1 MTQRFELVVD
11 CVLDCIGSWLKWR
24 SAHTTFTNTHGP
36 AVTAMWGR
44 LNPGQR
50 RFFMECFDCRT
61 ISEPGAYVT
70 SNPPSSG
77 ESVGSSRTRCFVVSS
92 STDPCM
98 EPAKMSH
105 SSSPGAEAQDTAL
118 VSDTDRG
125 QRGDDEETLLVV
137 FLTPCYGL
145 TVRGWLEIAAVGSAS
160 YQLTVYQPRLDAP
173 FHLLGKEHVICP
185 QGLCPPLRHQGEST
199 DRSMCG
205 EQGSG
210 SSCLPSN
217 QNSQHEDS
225 DGHRR
230 KTLQIKPRWQLAARA
245 WVIQSA
251 ATLAFRYM
259 NRRSPPVTKTIW
271 IDSTLGPWKGKGK
284 IRVDI
289 WEPPL
294 TRAPDSRKSR
304 PALINFHGG
313 GFVLG
318 RATDDARWISAA
330 AVALDAV
337 VFSVNYR
344 LAPRYPFPTAVEDCA
359 DSIIYIHN
367 HAEQLGVDINCIMV
381 GRKSVYLAPG
391 RILLFPRP

>member
-1 MTQRFELVVD
+1 
-11 CVLDCIGSWLKWR
+11 
-24 SAHTTFTNTHGP
+24 
-36 AVTAMWGR
+36 
-44 LNPGQR
+44 
-50 RFFMECFDCRT
+50 
-61 ISEPGAYVT
+61 
-70 SNPPSSG
+70 
-77 ESVGSSRTRCFVVSS
+77 
-92 STDPCM
+92 
-98 EPAKMSH
+98 
-105 SSSPGAEAQDTAL
+105 
-118 VSDTDRG
+118 
-125 QRGDDEETLLVV
+125 
-137 FLTPCYGL
+137 
-145 TVRGWLEIAAVGSAS
+145 
-160 YQLTVYQPRLDAP
+160 
-173 FHLLGKEHVICP
+173 
-185 QGLCPPLRHQGEST
+185 
-199 DRSMCG
+199 MCG
-205 EQGSG
+205 ERGSG

-217 QNSQHEDS
+217 QNSQHKDS

-251 ATLAFRYM
+251 ATLAFRIM

-271 IDSTLGPWKGKGK
+271 LDSTLGPWKGKGK

-294 TRAPDSRKSR
+294 TRALGSRKSR

-367 HAEQLGVDINCIMV
+367 HAEQLGVDMNCIMV
-381 GRKSVYLAPG
+381 SGFSNGGNLALASW
-391 RILLFPRP
+391 ILLQEPIRWGYRPISPPNLVGFALFYPLLDCTIGRPQKRLSCTRPDLTLPPALTDLFDASYIHSALQQVDMTDPRLSPGLMSDELLDRLPPVHLCLCEYDMLLAEGMRFKERLRIRNKMVNVRTVAGEKHAWDKRPAIASKGSIRAEYSEAIKLLDACLIARRR